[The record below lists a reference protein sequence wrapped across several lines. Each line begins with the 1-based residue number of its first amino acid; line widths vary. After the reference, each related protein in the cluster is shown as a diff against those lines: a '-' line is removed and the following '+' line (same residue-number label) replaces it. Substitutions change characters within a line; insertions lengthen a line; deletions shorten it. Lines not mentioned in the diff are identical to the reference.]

1 MTTEAAADTGPL
13 SIDAAVA
20 LMTAPAVEPE
30 KIEQPAAV
38 VAEQAPVEAAA
49 EPETG
54 GEEPQS
60 ESATTDDDAG
70 EAAEPGD
77 GEEAETPPEA
87 AAQPVDAPQ
96 WWEAD
101 KKALFAQL
109 TPELQATVRAME
121 DRREA
126 LTAKS
131 RQEAAEARKQAESE
145 VNGVKAL
152 AEQLSTFVPQAVEM
166 FKTEWENI
174 DWDGWVDRIQAEE
187 DPEVAARDLVAY
199 NKAKLG
205 MERAQTTLQKLQ
217 KSQVEAEQIARQAFV
232 REVVA
237 DLQEHAP
244 ELLKPDN
251 QKALGEYIVKS
262 GLPPEAMGQASAKEL
277 IVAHKAM
284 LWDQAQAAAK
294 AKAATPAPKPLTPPV
309 RTVAPVAA
317 PAQASNPANREV
329 ARLSNRLSQTHSQ
342 EDGIALIL
350 AMGQKGRG
358 Q

>member
-20 LMTAPAVEPE
+20 LMTAPAAEPE
-30 KIEQPAAV
+30 IKEQPAAV
-38 VAEQAPVEAAA
+38 QAEQAPVEVAA
-49 EPETG
+49 EPAD
-54 GEEPQS
+54 GEPVDQS

-70 EAAEPGD
+70 EAEQPGD
-77 GEEAETPPEA
+77 GEEAKPPPEA

-96 WWEAD
+96 WWDAEA
-101 KKALFAQL
+101 KAKFAAL
-109 TPELQATVRAME
+109 NPELQAIVRAQE
-121 DRREA
+121 DKRE
-126 LTAKS
+126 TVVTEAKAK
-131 RQEAAEARKQAESE
+131 AAEARKAAESE
-145 VNGVKAL
+145 VNGVRAL
-152 AEQLSTFVPQAVEM
+152 AEQLGTFLPQAVET
-166 FKTEWENI
+166 FKSEWENI
-174 DWDGWVDRIQAEE
+174 DWDGWADRIQAEE
-187 DPEVAARDLVAY
+187 DPDVAARDLVAY
-199 NKAKLG
+199 NKAVLG
-205 MERAQTTLQKLQ
+205 RDRAKAALQKLQ
-217 KSQVEAEQIARQAFV
+217 SAREEAEQITRQAFV

-244 ELLKPDN
+244 ELLKPES
-251 QKALGEYIVKS
+251 QKALGEYIVQS
-262 GLPPEAMGQASAKEL
+262 GLPPEAIGNASAKEL

-294 AKAATPAPKPLTPPV
+294 AKAATPAPKPQTPPV

-317 PAQASNPANREV
+317 PAQASNPAHREV

-350 AMGQKGRG
+350 AMQKGRG

>member
-20 LMTAPAVEPE
+20 LMTAPTAEPD

-38 VAEQAPVEAAA
+38 EAEQAPAEAAA

-54 GEEPQS
+54 GEEEQP
-60 ESATTDDDAG
+60 ESATTDDGAG
-70 EAAEPGD
+70 EAEQPGD
-77 GEEAETPPEA
+77 GETVEPPPEA
-87 AAQPVDAPQ
+87 AADPVDAPQ
-96 WWEAD
+96 WWDAEA
-101 KKALFAQL
+101 KAKFAAL
-109 TPELQATVRAME
+109 NPELQAIVRAQE
-121 DRREA
+121 DKRE
-126 LTAKS
+126 TVVTQAKA
-131 RQEAAEARKQAESE
+131 QAAEVRKQAESE

-174 DWDGWVDRIQAEE
+174 DWDGWVDRIQNQE
-187 DPEVAARDLVAY
+187 DPAVAAEDLLAY
-199 NKAKLG
+199 NKAVLARD
-205 MERAQTTLQKLQ
+205 RAQATLQKL
-217 KSQVEAEQIARQAFV
+217 KASQTEAEQIARQAFV

-251 QKALGEYIVKS
+251 QKALGEYIVQS
-262 GLPPEAMGQASAKEL
+262 GLPPEAIGNASAKEL

-294 AKAATPAPKPLTPPV
+294 AKAATPAPKPVTPPV

-317 PAQASNPANREV
+317 PAQAANPANREV